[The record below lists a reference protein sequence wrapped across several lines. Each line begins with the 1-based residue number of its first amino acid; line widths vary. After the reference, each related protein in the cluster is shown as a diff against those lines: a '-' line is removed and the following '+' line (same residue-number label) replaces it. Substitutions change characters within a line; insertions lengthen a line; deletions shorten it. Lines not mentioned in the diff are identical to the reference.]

1 MADINAHEGR
11 SGFNC
16 LMMACHLNDEAD
28 ALKVISLLCKFKIAE
43 GEQRQVDVDEKDAAG
58 NTCLH
63 HASFTNKLSVAQYLI
78 KE

>member
-1 MADINAHEGR
+1 MADINAREQR

-16 LMMACHLNDEAD
+16 LMMACHLNNEKD
-28 ALKVISLLCKFKIAE
+28 ALAVIKLLCQFKIAE
-43 GEQRQVDVDEKDAAG
+43 DEERQVDVNEKDFAG

-63 HASFTNKLSVAQYLI
+63 HASFTNKLEVAKYLI